1 MKITKRQLKRIIREE
16 YARLKKRGLIN
27 ESAEAAQNAHHVG
40 AHLLHKDGAGF
51 IVAAP
56 ISEFPFLVMT
66 RNNELYECQEDCIE
80 IEKPMSWQ
88 QYGKEKNGYYYR
100 IDLSYCEQVQ
110 GDF

>member
-1 MKITKRQLKRIIREE
+1 MKITKRQLKRIIKEE
-16 YARLKKRGLIN
+16 YARLEKRGLIK
-27 ESAEAAQNAHHVG
+27 ESYEAAQNAAHIG
-40 AHLLHKDGAGF
+40 AQLLHPDNAGF

-66 RNNELYECQEDCIE
+66 RNNELYECGEDCIE
-80 IEKPMSWQ
+80 IERPIK
-88 QYGKEKNGYYYR
+88 GVNINGYYYR